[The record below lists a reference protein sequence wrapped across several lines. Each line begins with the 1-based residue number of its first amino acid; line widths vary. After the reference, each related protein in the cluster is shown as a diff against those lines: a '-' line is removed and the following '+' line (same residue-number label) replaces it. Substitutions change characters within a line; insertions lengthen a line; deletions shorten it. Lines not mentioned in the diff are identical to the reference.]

1 MPAEAPESNLQF
13 VNDTQANLKNNAS
26 SATIAGGQTI
36 NDLSALN
43 VDLIDLATVND
54 AKGGEGEIKER
65 IPGRQRRIKTSRNI
79 ANNVVSSDNTQ
90 KTILATEPSL
100 F

>member
-1 MPAEAPESNLQF
+1 MSAEAPESNLQF
-13 VNDTQANLKNNAS
+13 VSDTQANLKNNAS
-26 SATIAGGQTI
+26 SATIAVGQTFH
-36 NDLSALN
+36 DSSVLN
-43 VDLIDLATVND
+43 ADLIDLATVND
-54 AKGGEGEIKER
+54 AKGDSEILER
-65 IPGRQRRIKTSRNI
+65 APGRQRRIKTSRNI